1 MPSMLH
7 SSSLRNK
14 PILENNPLD
23 CGVCSCLTGTSHDV
37 IKYIIANHSYE
48 TNSPKQ
54 QQNIVQKGFNVFHTC
69 CTHRYYLCGTKL
81 IIKVDTQ
88 IITYLR
94 LEHQPRTCKTLNSA
108 LELSEYV
115 FDIQHFQV
123 KEKPSLHCIPICS
136 PLNLCWY
143 STALT

>member
-54 QQNIVQKGFNVFHTC
+54 Q
-69 CTHRYYLCGTKL
+69 
-81 IIKVDTQ
+81 
-88 IITYLR
+88 
-94 LEHQPRTCKTLNSA
+94 
-108 LELSEYV
+108 
-115 FDIQHFQV
+115 
-123 KEKPSLHCIPICS
+123 
-136 PLNLCWY
+136 
-143 STALT
+143 